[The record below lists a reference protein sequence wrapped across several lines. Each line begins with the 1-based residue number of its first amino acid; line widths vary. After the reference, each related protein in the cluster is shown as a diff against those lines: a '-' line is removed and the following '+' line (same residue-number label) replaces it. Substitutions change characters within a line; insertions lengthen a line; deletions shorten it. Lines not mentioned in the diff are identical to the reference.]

1 MTKPI
6 KGLVAA
12 LLEQQVTIFEMLG
25 FDERPE
31 PRPPVDPATLTR
43 LEKWWVERTNESLPN
58 SYREFLLVCDGIDN
72 FCVSYSLFGARDLL
86 GRAYSRLLERTLE
99 EGVGF
104 EYEPGL
110 APVLIGRDPETI
122 TRAFFELRHERQQ
135 PGEPV
140 VLEGDPGNLTLHQ
153 SFHTFLEA
161 RIETNLYTMAELNEV
176 AQGRRDE

>member
-6 KGLVAA
+6 KELVAT
-12 LLEQQVTIFEMLG
+12 LLDRQVTIFEMLG

-31 PRPPVDPATLTR
+31 PRPPLDAETLTK

-58 SYREFLLVCDGIDN
+58 SYREFLLVCDGVDN
-72 FCVSYSLFGARDLL
+72 FCVSYALFGARDLL
-86 GRAYSRLLERTLE
+86 GRGYARLLERTLE

-104 EYEPGL
+104 EYKPGL
-110 APVLIGRDPETI
+110 APVLIGEIPRRR
-122 TRAFFELRHERQQ
+122 RAYFSNQARAAS

-161 RIETNLYTMAELNEV
+161 RIEADLYTMAELNDV
-176 AQGRRDE
+176 AEGSSDQ